1 MPLNDVAI
9 LYKNHHVYAL
19 KYHPALALFPLRALL
34 QLLQKTSLASHCLI
48 IPLRALTFVNVD
60 LAHESAL
67 RLS

>member
-19 KYHPALALFPLRALL
+19 KYHPALAF
-34 QLLQKTSLASHCLI
+34 SLCVLCSSSFKNFARLCCLI
-48 IPLRALTFVNVD
+48 ILLRALTFINVD